1 MLQDED
7 EEVQVL
13 GGGGAAAVV
22 AKPTRTKLSPDV
34 LLALLTH
41 LSQKKAE
48 ELPSGAGH
56 GQKEKVKNALHTSLI
71 GEPVLTIIA

>member
-34 LLALLTH
+34 LLALLRH

-48 ELPSGAGH
+48 ELPSGY
-56 GQKEKVKNALHTSLI
+56 S
-71 GEPVLTIIA
+71 